1 MCDFHLALSTHR
13 VDHPFMMKEYT
24 ENQRTES
31 TEQLR
36 LHRNRL
42 LARNSDFPANW
53 TVPGCLGV
61 TQTSGWVT
69 FFGHQHM
76 SGVAHFS
83 LIASTPEIFNS
94 TVSFYTAL
102 GFSEVVLYDVYDL
115 KSVRQPEHA
124 DSSQKETWLHS
135 FGSSGLIQDDI
146 TLKIRLCPGCDVRVP
161 APNPQA
167 EDISDDLRA
176 RRSSVSLFVNNLQT
190 VIDKLKELS
199 VHYQCR
205 PDENSP
211 VEIHVMDP
219 TGLVLGFTNKENSFA
234 SRSTRKPQKLEP
246 TSMMK
251 DIPKLIEEISQ
262 GKSSEKRR
270 KRIGVM
276 TSGGDS
282 QGMSAAV
289 RAVVRMSYIR
299 GCEPYGIYEGYEG
312 LVQGGDLIKKMQWQD
327 VRGWL
332 SEGGTLIGTARCA
345 SFRER
350 PGRLTAAKN
359 LILAGIDA
367 LVICGGDGSLTGAD
381 IFRAE
386 WSGLVQELISTGQ
399 LTEEQC
405 APYRFLTIVGLVG
418 SIDNDMASTDATI
431 GAYSSLTRICEAV
444 DSIFATA
451 YSHSRAFVV
460 EVMGRHCGWLALMAG
475 LSTGADFVFIPEHPP
490 QPGWEDNMCKV
501 LAKHR
506 QIGKRTTIIIVAEG
520 AIDTNLQPIKP
531 NYIKDICSQRL
542 NLDTRVTTLGHT
554 QRGGVPCFFDRML
567 ATLQGVEAVQA
578 VLDATPDTP
587 SPMIGINENRIS
599 RKPLMEA
606 VRLTHSVAKAI
617 ESKDFDKA
625 IGLRDPEF
633 VEHLDAFRWTNAWSE
648 DIESDFK
655 LPPEKRLRIAII
667 HVGAPAGGMNAATRA
682 AARYCINRGHTP
694 LAVYNGFPG
703 LCRHEAV
710 SEADSLSHVLD
721 WMDVEDWIIRGGSEI
736 GTNRATPDMDLGTTA
751 YMFQKHKFDA
761 VMIVGGFEAFVA
773 LGQLTKARSSYPAFR
788 IPMVCLPA
796 TISNNVPATEYSLG
810 SDTALNVIVH
820 YCDTIK
826 QSASASRRRVF
837 IVEVQGGRSGYLS
850 VLSGLTVGALAIYS
864 PEEGIKLKTLADD
877 ADYLRKTFAR
887 EKGEGRHGKLL
898 IRNEMASQ
906 TYTTEV
912 IGKMYEEESE
922 GRYETRTSVL
932 GHVQQGGNPSPM
944 DRVRATRLAVR
955 CMHFLEDCAYGV
967 NKVDDNS
974 TVIGVKGSA
983 IVFTNI
989 LEAEEK
995 EADMKNRISRNNWWA
1010 ELKQLSDLL
1019 QRGTPELIASNYQL
1033 KDLPL

>member
-1 MCDFHLALSTHR
+1 MSSST
-13 VDHPFMMKEYT
+13 
-24 ENQRTES
+24 
-31 TEQLR
+31 
-36 LHRNRL
+36 
-42 LARNSDFPANW
+42 A
-53 TVPGCLGV
+53 GI
-61 TQTSGWVT
+61 
-69 FFGHQHM
+69 
-76 SGVAHFS
+76 AHFS
-83 LIASTPEIFNS
+83 LIAATEEIFNS
-94 TVSFYTAL
+94 AISFYTSL
-102 GFSEVVLYDVYDL
+102 GFNEVVLYDVYDL
-115 KSVRQPEHA
+115 KSVRQPDHA
-124 DSSQKETWLHS
+124 DNSQKETWLHS
-135 FGSSGLIQDDI
+135 FGASGLIGDDI
-146 TLKIRLCPGCDVRVP
+146 TIKVRLCPGCDIRLPPAGP
-161 APNPQA
+161 APQDNT
-167 EDISDDLRA
+167 DDLRA
-176 RRSSVSLFVNNLQT
+176 RRSSVSLYVKDMKRVIAKLQ
-190 VIDKLKELS
+190 ELS
-199 VHYQCR
+199 LSYQCR
-205 PDENSP
+205 PDERSP
-211 VEIHVMDP
+211 VEIHVLDP
-219 TGLVLGFTNKENSFA
+219 TGLVLGFT
-234 SRSTRKPQKLEP
+234 SRANAFSSK
-246 TSMMK
+246 
-251 DIPKLIEEISQ
+251 ISQ
-262 GKSSEKRR
+262 TTKATTDTQMLSKIPEVFERETTQGKAPR
-270 KRIGVM
+270 KKIGVM

-299 GCEPYGIYEGYEG
+299 GCVPYGIYEGYEG
-312 LVQGGDLIKKMQWQD
+312 LVQGGDMIKKLEWHD

-350 PGRLTAAKN
+350 PGRLSAAKN

-367 LVICGGDGSLTGAD
+367 IVICGGDGSLTGAD

-399 LTEEQC
+399 LTEAQC
-405 APYRFLTIVGLVG
+405 APYLFLTIVGLVG

-520 AIDTNLQPIKP
+520 AIDTELKPIKP
-531 NYIKDICSQRL
+531 NYLKDICSQRL
-542 NLDTRVTTLGHT
+542 NLDTRVTTLGHI

-578 VLDATPDTP
+578 VLDATPETP

-606 VRLTHSVAKAI
+606 VKLTHSVARAI
-617 ESKDFDKA
+617 ESKDFEKA
-625 IGLRDPEF
+625 ISLRDPEF

-655 LPPEKRLRIAII
+655 LPQEKRLRIAIV

-703 LCRHEAV
+703 LCRHDAV
-710 SEADSLSHVLD
+710 RELD
-721 WMDVEDWIIRGGSEI
+721 WMGVEDWIIRGGSEI
-736 GTNRATPDMDLGTTA
+736 GTNRATPDIDLGTTA
-751 YMFQKHKFDA
+751 YQFQKHKFDA
-761 VMIVGGFEAFVA
+761 VMIIGGFEAFVA
-773 LGQLTKARSSYPAFR
+773 LGQLARARTSYPAFR
-788 IPMVCLPA
+788 IPIVCLPA
-796 TISNNVPATEYSLG
+796 TISNNVPATEFSLG

-837 IVEVQGGRSGYLS
+837 VVEVQGGRCGYLS
-850 VLSGLTVGALAIYS
+850 VLSGLTVGALAIYT
-864 PEEGIKLKTLADD
+864 PEDGIKLRTLVED
-877 ADYLRKTFAR
+877 AEYLTKTFAR
-887 EKGEGRHGKLL
+887 EQGEGRRGKLL
-898 IRNEMASQ
+898 IRNEMASP

-912 IGKMYEEESE
+912 VGKMFEEESD

-955 CMHFLEDCAYGV
+955 CMRFLEESAHAKRGNDA
-967 NKVDDNS
+967 
-974 TVIGVKGSA
+974 TVIGVKGSQ
-983 IVFTNI
+983 IVFTPI
-989 LEAEEK
+989 LEAEDK
-995 EADMKNRISRNNWWA
+995 ETDMKKRKSTINWWT
-1010 ELKQLSDLL
+1010 ELKNLSDLL

-1033 KDLPL
+1033 S